1 MINTFGR
8 LLKTQTK
15 EVYVMF
21 YEKHTVVSLGDFLYV
36 SICKENRKVKS
47 FVQNLNPTLSP
58 IQSTKLINTDKHK
71 VEIV

>member
-1 MINTFGR
+1 MLNTFGR

-21 YEKHTVVSLGDFLYV
+21 YEKHIVYSLGDFLYV
-36 SICKENRKVKS
+36 SVCNETREVKS
-47 FVQNLNPTLSP
+47 FVNLNPNLSP
-58 IQSTKLINTDKHK
+58 TQSTKLINTDKHK